1 MFAAKPVQSI
11 GIASEALPHSRMAIK
26 YSAGILLYRRSSG
39 DLQVLLVHPG
49 GPFWAKRDEQS
60 WSIPK
65 GEYPSGADALEA
77 ARREFNEETGSDV
90 TGIFIA
96 LTPVKQPS
104 GKLISAWAV
113 KGDMDPSTLDSNSF
127 RLEWPPKSGRQQEFP
142 EVDRAEWFD
151 LAQAR
156 RKILPAQLP
165 FLAELEA
172 ILRQHES

>member
-1 MFAAKPVQSI
+1 
-11 GIASEALPHSRMAIK
+11 
-26 YSAGILLYRRSSG
+26 
-39 DLQVLLVHPG
+39 
-49 GPFWAKRDEQS
+49 
-60 WSIPK
+60 
-65 GEYPSGADALEA
+65 
-77 ARREFNEETGSDV
+77 
-90 TGIFIA
+90 
-96 LTPVKQPS
+96 
-104 GKLISAWAV
+104 
-113 KGDMDPSTLDSNSF
+113 MDPSTLDSNSF